1 MLGQTATRSENP
13 FDSADD
19 LLAEMDKV
27 GITESLVYSSHAY
40 QAHPSDGNENII
52 KAVSG
57 SDRLHPCWVL
67 LPPTTDEL
75 PKPDKLIM
83 EMRDANVRAARLFP
97 VAHKFPFSR
106 LVLGELFEALE
117 EERIPLFVDTGRS
130 HWSAITLDWQEVFA
144 ICETFP
150 QLPVVLIR
158 EGGTTQRIL
167 YGQWQHHPNLY
178 LETSYLQVP
187 ECLDY
192 ISQKFGAE
200 RLLFGTNMPIHAPG
214 GPMAM
219 IELSHLSSTQ
229 QSQIAGNNLRR
240 LLRLPE
246 NQPTSAKKYKLRI
259 FDAHGH
265 LGHWE
270 PVYCPVGTVDET
282 IASMDLFNIE
292 KFAISDFLALGSDYY
307 GGNTR
312 VGEAV
317 RKYPDRIAGYAV
329 YNPNYESKMADEMK
343 RCFDELGMTAIKL
356 HCGTH
361 SASVE
366 DRRYRKAFAFANE
379 RHAPMLVHGGPSAGF
394 LRELLSDH
402 PNLYFILAH
411 VGGSKIG
418 GMGLIE
424 VAREFPNLIFDLAA
438 SVCHRGFLAWLI
450 EQLGSEQITYGS
462 DFPIMGFGWQLG
474 RVLHASISEQ
484 DKQKILFDNA
494 NRIFSANC
502 KKNS

>member
-1 MLGQTATRSENP
+1 MLGPTATRSENP
-13 FDSADD
+13 FDSADI

-27 GITESLVYSSHAY
+27 GITDALVYSSHAY
-40 QAHPSDGNENII
+40 QAHPSDGNEKII
-52 KAVSG
+52 KAVAG
-57 SDRLHPCWVL
+57 SSRLHPCWVL
-67 LPPTTDEL
+67 LPPITDEL

-83 EMRDANVRAARLFP
+83 EMRDANVRAARIFP
-97 VAHKFPFSR
+97 IQHKFPFSR
-106 LVLGELFEALE
+106 LVLGELLGALE
-117 EERIPLFVDTGRS
+117 EERIPLFVDTERN
-130 HWSAITLDWQEVFA
+130 HWSATNLNWEEVFA
-144 ICETFP
+144 ICEAFP
-150 QLPVVLIR
+150 KLPVVLIR

-167 YGQWQHHPNLY
+167 YGQWQHYPNLY
-178 LETSYLQVP
+178 LETSYLQIP

-200 RLLFGTNMPIHAPG
+200 RLLFGTSMPIFDPA
-214 GPMAM
+214 GPMSM
-219 IELSHLSSTQ
+219 IELSHLTSSQ
-229 QSQIAGNNLRR
+229 RAQIAGNNLRR
-240 LLRLPE
+240 LLRLPD
-246 NQPTSAKKYKLRI
+246 NQPTPPPKYNFRI

-265 LGHWE
+265 LGLWE
-270 PVYCPVGTVDET
+270 PVYCPVGTIDET
-282 IASMDLFNIE
+282 IASMDRFNIE
-292 KFAISDFLALGSDYY
+292 KFAISDFLAIGSDYH

-317 RKYPDRIAGYAV
+317 KKYPDRITGYAV
-329 YNPNYESKMADEMK
+329 YNPNYESKMEDEMK

-379 RHAPMLVHGGPSAGF
+379 RHAPVLVHGSPSAGF
-394 LRELLSDH
+394 LRELLSVH
-402 PNLYFILAH
+402 PNLHFILAH

-418 GMGLIE
+418 GVGLIE

-438 SVCHRGFLAWLI
+438 SVCYRGVLAWLV
-450 EQLGSEQITYGS
+450 EQIGAEQITYGS

-494 NRIFSANC
+494 NRIFS
-502 KKNS
+502 